1 MRKMLLGT
9 TALAAATVL
18 SANTALADVSIN
30 GYYEW
35 SYSSVGS
42 DITTNDGTSFGK
54 DSEVHI
60 KFTNKTDSGLTIGMV
75 SEFETEKSN
84 TDITDDNYMFIS
96 GGFGKLVLGELDG
109 VTDQYGIAATD
120 LPAEEIYTGEPADM
134 VTENADAGSAG
145 GETNKVSYH
154 IPAVGG
160 LTGGISYTNSGVA
173 GDADATEYAIKYA
186 MDAGGAA
193 VTVAAATGTKDVA
206 SAQDED
212 HQVIGVSISSGAMTV
227 NLSQSTYEDANQN
240 EETNGAAAKFA
251 LGNGMTLI
259 GYTTKLEDDLA
270 ASGEEYTVSGL
281 ELQYSIASGLT
292 AYVDIEDYDYKP
304 GSSGGTADSG
314 TASKLT
320 IKASF

>member
-1 MRKMLLGT
+1 MRKYLLST
-9 TALAAATVL
+9 SALAGAVL
-18 SANTALADVSIN
+18 LSSASVADVSVN

-42 DITTNDGTSFGK
+42 DVAANDGTSFGA

-60 KFTNKTDSGLTIGMV
+60 KFTNKTDSGLTVGMV
-75 SEFETEKSN
+75 SEFETEKANASV
-84 TDITDDNYMFIS
+84 TDDNYMFIS
-96 GGFGKLVLGELDG
+96 GGFGKLTLGELDG
-109 VTDQYGIAATD
+109 VTDQYGVAASD
-120 LPAEEIYTGEPADM
+120 LPGEEIYAGEPADM

-173 GDADATEYAIKYA
+173 GDADATEYALKYA

-193 VTVAAATGTKDVA
+193 VTIGAATGTKDV
-206 SAQDED
+206 SGAQDED
-212 HQVIGVSISSGAMTV
+212 HQVIGASITSGAMTV
-227 NLSQSTYEDANQN
+227 NLSQATYEDADQN
-240 EETNGAAAKFA
+240 EETNGASAKFV
-251 LGNGMTLI
+251 LGNGMTI
-259 GYTTKLEDDLA
+259 VGYTTKLEDDTSA
-270 ASGEEYTVSGL
+270 EEYTVSGL

-292 AYVDIEDYDYKP
+292 AFVDIEDYDYKV
-304 GSSGGTADSG
+304 GTSGNTADSG

-320 IKASF
+320 IKATF